1 MSVHLQREIGRL
13 KAKLLELGSEVEETV
28 RDAVRA
34 VMTRDRALAESV
46 SRREEE
52 TDVLEVDIEEECL
65 KVLALHQ
72 PVAVD
77 LRYIVGMLKINQ
89 DMERIGDLARHVAD
103 RAQVLAGQ
111 GEARIPEDI
120 GVMADKA
127 RRMLM
132 RGLDAFVHLNAGL
145 AREVCAA
152 DEEVDRLYRTI
163 TADMTAAMRQ
173 QPDAV
178 GLHLQVLH
186 IARHLERIAD
196 HATNIAEDLIYMVEG
211 KIVRHQHP
219 ISVAA
224 GAATRAADPLSG
236 GLGPT
241 SPSP

>member
-13 KAKLLELGSEVEETV
+13 KARLLDLGSEVEETV
-28 RDAVRA
+28 RDAVKA
-34 VMTRDRALAESV
+34 VLTRDRALARSV
-46 SRREEE
+46 AQREEE
-52 TDVLEVDIEEECL
+52 TDILEVDVEEECL

-103 RAQVLAGQ
+103 RAQALAEQ
-111 GEARIPEDI
+111 GDVRIPGEL
-120 GVMADKA
+120 GAMADKA

-132 RGLDAFVHLNAGL
+132 RSLDAFMHLDASL
-145 AREVCAA
+145 AREVCAS
-152 DEEVDRLYRTI
+152 DEEVDRLYRLV
-163 TADMTAAMRQ
+163 TADLTVVMRQ
-173 QPDAV
+173 HPDAV

-211 KIVRHQHP
+211 RIVRHQHP
-219 ISVAA
+219 IPVPAGSPAVAA
-224 GAATRAADPLSG
+224 TP
-236 GLGPT
+236 
-241 SPSP
+241 

>member
-13 KAKLLELGSEVEETV
+13 KAKLLEMGSEVEETV

-34 VMTRDRALAESV
+34 VLTRDRTLAESV

-52 TDVLEVDIEEECL
+52 IDILEVDIEEECL

-111 GEARIPEDI
+111 ADVSIPDEL
-120 GVMADKA
+120 GLMADKS

-132 RGLDAFVHLNAGL
+132 RSLDAFVQLNAGE
-145 AREVCAA
+145 ARDVCAS
-152 DEEVDRLYRTI
+152 DEAVDRLHRTV
-163 TADMTAAMRQ
+163 AANVTAAMRQ
-173 QPDAV
+173 HPEMV
-178 GLHLQVLH
+178 GLNLQILH

-211 KIVRHQHP
+211 RIVRHQHP
-219 ISVAA
+219 IAAPAA
-224 GAATRAADPLSG
+224 GSAPEGD
-236 GLGPT
+236 
-241 SPSP
+241 